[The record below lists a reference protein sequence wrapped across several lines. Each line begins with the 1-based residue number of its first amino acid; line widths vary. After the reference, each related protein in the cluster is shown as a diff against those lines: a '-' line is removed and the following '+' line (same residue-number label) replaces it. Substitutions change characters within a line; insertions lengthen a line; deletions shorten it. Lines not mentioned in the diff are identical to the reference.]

1 MMNTTV
7 CVCVPDRWVRI
18 WKIMWQISFEPTV
31 TGSLL
36 PISETS
42 DTTRTEIFQKF
53 PTETVTVIQGFWKL
67 CEPITTVVIPAMY
80 ARITED
86 ISGEKKPIADRATDC
101 MTGHWESC
109 ICGDVGICWND
120 WMEKSEVT
128 ENSQILYGCS
138 IYL

>member
-1 MMNTTV
+1 M
-7 CVCVPDRWVRI
+7 
-18 WKIMWQISFEPTV
+18 

-53 PTETVTVIQGFWKL
+53 PTETVTVIPGFWKL

-109 ICGDVGICWND
+109 ICGDVGICWNA

-128 ENSQILYGCS
+128 ENS
-138 IYL
+138 